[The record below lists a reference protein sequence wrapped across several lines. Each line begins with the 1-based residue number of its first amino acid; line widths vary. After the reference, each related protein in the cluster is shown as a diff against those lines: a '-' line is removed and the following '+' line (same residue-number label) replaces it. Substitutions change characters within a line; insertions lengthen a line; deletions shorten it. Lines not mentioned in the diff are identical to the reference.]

1 MNGTARWYKSIAAQ
15 HYENLVKWG
24 VEDSPWKGC
33 LGGGVLV
40 LVMALLNR
48 TVNLKEDFRTIFWVC
63 LREGLLD
70 QGWQASSQEYK
81 KDYMNLILLR
91 RVKTKMCPSICAL
104 KTFKIFKKYTCSYMA
119 IWPYASNSFLAIFHI
134 GLESSWASL
143 LNIPVDL

>member
-15 HYENLVKWG
+15 HYDNLVQWG
-24 VEDSPWKGC
+24 VEDSSWKGC

-91 RVKTKMCPSICAL
+91 RVKTKMCQSICAL
-104 KTFKIFKKYTCSYMA
+104 KNLKIFYRWKQWLTKGSHFFIRKM
-119 IWPYASNSFLAIFHI
+119 
-134 GLESSWASL
+134 GLPR
-143 LNIPVDL
+143 IQI